1 MHHDLDNSPVT
12 FSFALIAM
20 PFEFLLPVYVVDM
33 YGRGPEAL
41 GILISLIGV
50 GSLIGSG
57 YVAYAGD
64 WNRGKALIVTSLL
77 TSLSLLL
84 LAIFPDFWIA
94 SAIMLIFGLGY
105 AGNFTLAQSIVIQ
118 KVDDK
123 YRGRVSSLFMMN
135 FSMVPLGTLPAS
147 LILQHYGG
155 QITLAIQAIILFLIF
170 SSIFI
175 TNKNLRQIQ

>member
-1 MHHDLDNSPVT
+1 
-12 FSFALIAM
+12 M